1 MTDSQAEQSKK
12 LLNVIED
19 NVYSQPLDFPTHVS
33 GSLNNIVLC
42 TVQNMILD
50 IEDLGGIGPSDHNTI
65 LCQIQSC
72 ITMKRKEKT
81 RGNWNKANFD

>member
-1 MTDSQAEQSKK
+1 MSALITLTSTMTDSQAEQSKK

-50 IEDLGGIGPSDHNTI
+50 IEDLG
-65 LCQIQSC
+65 
-72 ITMKRKEKT
+72 
-81 RGNWNKANFD
+81 WNRAQ